1 MKKELS
7 YLKYLVP
14 VLNIALGL
22 QLFGFVIGLIL
33 LLIISVVGLDQIV
46 SWGMTFAQQ
55 HGGQVQGKLSS
66 LPSLWLLWLS
76 LLDVLPHIALTW
88 FIRKFCKN
96 LLEDRIFIAENA
108 TLACHAAIALL
119 FSWVLSI
126 SVGPVSNLEIG
137 FDGFPIIA
145 AILVWT
151 ISKVLEQANAI
162 AEENDFTI

>member
-55 HGGQVQGKLSS
+55 H
-66 LPSLWLLWLS
+66 LLNNMAVRYKANCL
-76 LLDVLPHIALTW
+76 VY
-88 FIRKFCKN
+88 
-96 LLEDRIFIAENA
+96 
-108 TLACHAAIALL
+108 LA
-119 FSWVLSI
+119 SGYS
-126 SVGPVSNLEIG
+126 G
-137 FDGFPIIA
+137 
-145 AILVWT
+145 
-151 ISKVLEQANAI
+151 
-162 AEENDFTI
+162 

>member
-1 MKKELS
+1 M
-7 YLKYLVP
+7 
-14 VLNIALGL
+14 
-22 QLFGFVIGLIL
+22 
-33 LLIISVVGLDQIV
+33 
-46 SWGMTFAQQ
+46 
-55 HGGQVQGKLSS
+55 
-66 LPSLWLLWLS
+66 S

-108 TLACHAAIALL
+108 TLARHAAIALL